1 MVKKMQKIL
10 VTVERSDSPLRGAN
24 SPNIFQSP
32 LVSPMSSCGSRE
44 PCFNNGQNCNIK
56 NSESILSPLQ
66 SERNSSQTSL
76 PLNQKNNISTQ
87 HLQKNDSLPSFIHN
101 GTSDRRTKD
110 YPVNG
115 GLYRSQASIT
125 LQKTSVAK
133 RINRRVQNINHLNN
147 VINISHSVVSRNQ
160 SIIELP
166 ENGRDKINETM
177 SPSIPGSRQRP
188 LRRLDAMGSSVSG
201 PSQEGVKSPRFGYF
215 IRFFII
221 FN

>member
-1 MVKKMQKIL
+1 M
-10 VTVERSDSPLRGAN
+10 RGAN